1 MLSSLIKLN
10 SFFYAFVEN
19 TKLDQKEH
27 LPKSTPLRTDQCV
40 IVCMNLC
47 MRVWTMRKP
56 GYICKDARVFLYTKK
71 ENIKKENIPLNG
83 NIRTDLTR
91 MYVVL
96 FLMLSVGEHYGAF
109 G

>member
-1 MLSSLIKLN
+1 MDNPDI
-10 SFFYAFVEN
+10 FARMRAYF
-19 TKLDQKEH
+19 
-27 LPKSTPLRTDQCV
+27 
-40 IVCMNLC
+40 CM
-47 MRVWTMRKP
+47 
-56 GYICKDARVFLYTKK
+56 Y
-71 ENIKKENIPLNG
+71 IKKENIPLNG